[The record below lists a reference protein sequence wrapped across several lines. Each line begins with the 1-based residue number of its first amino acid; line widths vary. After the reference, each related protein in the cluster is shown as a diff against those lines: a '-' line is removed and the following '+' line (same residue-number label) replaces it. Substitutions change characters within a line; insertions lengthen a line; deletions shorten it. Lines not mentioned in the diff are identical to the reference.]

1 MKGTPI
7 ENDGFSEKSLILE
20 RQSCCDTDILLKEK
34 DVGTSGNPKIL
45 KFVRPLKKPL
55 FMPLYMDF
63 HKFDHITI
71 EEVTKAHIADESVQD
86 QFGVKYHQ
94 FWVNIDAGTVFCL
107 TEGPDME
114 ACEAVHRVAH
124 GNIACA
130 MVEID
135 PRFYK
140 IFMGEGHSIS
150 RGGYVQRSDGAPDLG
165 YRIIL
170 VVGIHERKRTGT
182 LKGKAAGL
190 NTGTGARK
198 LVVDTILRFKGREIK
213 WATDDSLI
221 GVFNDSGDA
230 IQCALEIQHQL
241 ESEKE
246 VSFKMGIAAGQP
258 VTRNA
263 EFFTEA
269 IRQAHH
275 LNKIAGEREVL
286 ISSLVK
292 NLCKDETLFERKNRS
307 VKTMKECDE
316 VFVSELVTVT
326 EKKLG
331 DDTFTIATL
340 CHELGLSRPQLYRK
354 ITSIAGRS
362 PNDLIRDIRM
372 EQALN
377 LLKRKS
383 FNISE
388 VALEVGYNNASYFSK
403 CFSEKFGCTPSQ
415 YVDAL

>member
-1 MKGTPI
+1 
-7 ENDGFSEKSLILE
+7 
-20 RQSCCDTDILLKEK
+20 
-34 DVGTSGNPKIL
+34 
-45 KFVRPLKKPL
+45 
-55 FMPLYMDF
+55 MDF
-63 HKFDHITI
+63 HKFDHITL

-86 QFGVKYHQ
+86 QFGVRYHQ

-114 ACEAVHRVAH
+114 TCEAVHRVAH

-135 PRFYK
+135 PGFYRL
-140 IFMGEGHSIS
+140 FMGDKHTIS
-150 RGGYVQRSDGAPDLG
+150 KGGFVQLQNGTPDLG
-165 YRIIL
+165 YRTIL
-170 VVGIHERKRTGT
+170 VAGVHEKKRSEAP
-182 LKGKAAGL
+182 KSKISGL
-190 NTGTGARK
+190 IPGVGARK
-198 LVVDTILRFKGREIK
+198 VVVDTISKFKGREIK

-221 GVFNDSGDA
+221 GVFNDSADA
-230 IQCALEIQHQL
+230 IKCALEIQRQL
-241 ESEKE
+241 GLEKT

-275 LNKIAGEREVL
+275 LNTIAGEREVL
-286 ISSLVK
+286 ISSLAK
-292 NLCKDETLFERKNRS
+292 NLCRDETLFGKKNKS
-307 VKTMKECDE
+307 VKAMKESDE

-326 EKKLG
+326 EKKLA

-340 CHELGLSRPQLYRK
+340 CHDLGLSRPQLYRR
-354 ITSIAGRS
+354 ITSITGRS